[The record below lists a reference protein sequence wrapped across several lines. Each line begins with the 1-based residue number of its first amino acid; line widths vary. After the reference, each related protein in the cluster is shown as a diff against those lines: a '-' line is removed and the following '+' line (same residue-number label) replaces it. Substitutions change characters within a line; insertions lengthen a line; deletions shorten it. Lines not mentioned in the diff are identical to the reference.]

1 MTTTTTTIKQQLE
14 SVNHID
20 LNLFYSVTTRIDSI
34 QLQGHL
40 SGELKN
46 YCESLGF
53 EFEITKNNWIQSKKE
68 NIIVVLTF

>member
-1 MTTTTTTIKQQLE
+1 MTTTTIKQQVE

-20 LNLFYSVTTRIDSI
+20 LNLFYVVEFNKW
-34 QLQGHL
+34 QVKLQGRY
-40 SGELKN
+40 SFEIRK

-53 EFEITKNNWIQSKKE
+53 QFEITPNDWIKAEKE